1 MPKLLFIFLLFIP
14 SISFCQE
21 ARIEQI
27 QTFPINLKVLN
38 PLMGTNNMAIL
49 KVEKV
54 EPNNYNLAVGDT
66 ILCKFY
72 FTLKPVEGE
81 VHLSGISRG
90 DFIST
95 RMRAEL
101 NRFSGTYQYEAFHYK
116 KYPGKLEK

>member
-1 MPKLLFIFLLFIP
+1 
-14 SISFCQE
+14 
-21 ARIEQI
+21 
-27 QTFPINLKVLN
+27 
-38 PLMGTNNMAIL
+38 MGTNNMALL

-54 EPNNYNLAVGDT
+54 EPNNFDLTVGDT

-81 VHLSGISRG
+81 VHLSGIGRG

-101 NRFSGTYQYEAFHYK
+101 NRYSGTYQYEAFHYK
-116 KYPGKLEK
+116 KYKGDN